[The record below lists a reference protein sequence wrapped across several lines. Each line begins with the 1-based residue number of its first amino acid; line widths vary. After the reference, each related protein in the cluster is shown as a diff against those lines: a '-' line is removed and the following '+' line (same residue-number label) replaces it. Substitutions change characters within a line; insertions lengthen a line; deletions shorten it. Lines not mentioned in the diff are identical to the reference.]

1 MERVIRG
8 SGGGCFRK
16 GSLVQ
21 LEHNKT
27 VAIEELKVGDEIL
40 SFDEKGEICLSKVT
54 KTHYHEEV
62 EPLILV
68 KFWNGFIEITS
79 NHWVQNQYGSFVE
92 IGTLTIDDAIVD
104 GMGHLRPIITIS
116 SLEPEP
122 VYNLTVEP
130 NHTFICNNVRVH
142 NGGHRNRYP
151 VVGSGGGGDKGGGGR
166 VAVEAPDSLQSRAY
180 ANVLDLICEG
190 EIEGLVNGAQSIYL
204 DEVPLQNLNGTYNF
218 SGAIWDF
225 RNGTQDQKY
234 IPGFR
239 DTQSVSQ
246 VGVQIKGYTPAND
259 PAPEYPAVPV
269 TRRYTNVNTDGVI
282 VTIAVPALQ
291 VQDMSTG
298 DVNGTTV
305 QLQVEQQFN
314 NGGFVPSNIN
324 AIWNEITTVEPI
336 VVTNTKL
343 LTPVLVFQTSF
354 KNLWNTI
361 LTNSDLTFNE
371 TVGYIIGATTTQI
384 KANIV
389 FEHHNTSLSE
399 ETPTYEDII
408 YKVEESSD
416 NGSTWSTIKIA
427 TKVYEPTPVAYNS
440 IFDYWFTSS
449 TNLDNPFTHPQ
460 ITPSEEVYTTIGS
473 VLPRKLKITI
483 LSGGAISACQGY
495 SASYN
500 NTITIS
506 GKASSKYQRSFFV
519 PFTQQGTWDIRV
531 SRITNESTSQAL
543 QNETWWDLETEVI
556 YGKLGYPNS
565 AIAALSVDA
574 SQFGSIPQRAYDVK
588 LLKIL
593 IPTNYNPLTRRYNR
607 DKDTGISSGDDKVWD
622 GTFYVAWSNN
632 PAWCFYDLVT
642 NDRYGLGSFIDST
655 KVDKWALYEI
665 GKYCDE
671 LVPAGKFGMVEPRF
685 TCNLYIQTREDAFK
699 VINDM
704 ASVFRGMVY
713 WASGAITAIQD
724 SPSDPVYLFNQTN
737 VVDGIFTYSGS
748 SAKARHTVALVS
760 WNDMTDM
767 CRVKVEYVEDALG
780 IEKYGVIESSIVAVG
795 CTSQGQAHRVGKWLL
810 QSELSETEVVSFKTG
825 IEGAGAVVR
834 PGAIIAIAD
843 PIRAGDRLG
852 GRILQVIDDYTIVI
866 DNGLTTVSI
875 GNQIPVFDT
884 TMFDDKIFDCAQT
897 DGLDTISIFDT
908 SGNVHEVGIASISGT
923 TITFNTPVENMY
935 VGSLWIISTNEV
947 NKQLFRILSVVE
959 DKGTFEVSAIEHN
972 PDKYN
977 SIEYNISLQEKPISN
992 LSIYPEAPVGLNLTE
1007 SLYLGNGNVL
1017 VKISASWEP
1026 VANTNSYIVAYKAA
1040 NGNMSPEMTVYTP
1053 QIDIPNVIEGI
1064 TYSVLVWTVGAAGN
1078 RSLSYATATI
1088 TVQGKMIPP
1097 INITNL
1103 SAQVYENKV
1112 KLNWDD
1118 NTELDFSN
1126 YEVRISDINWG
1137 TDSNYL
1143 YNGNIS
1149 ECIVNAPLPNTSTT
1163 YYVKSKDTSGNYS
1176 TTATS
1181 IIFNTEVVPSIFLG
1195 GISVDFQDTST
1206 SSASIF
1212 IQWQPVNPQFG
1223 LKYYKFVN
1231 GTNNPIY
1238 VNSNFISIPADWQND
1253 RSIYISVIDSN
1264 NRESTVTEKVIT
1276 INLPGQV
1283 PVPDFALTKVSGEVV
1298 MNFSW
1303 VPSTQGTLPISGYE
1317 IRSSDIGWGN
1327 TSYIYRGSSNTA
1339 IVPNIIS
1346 SLGQTWYIRAF
1357 DTRNN
1362 YSSISRSMLLDDLV
1376 PPAVPTNF
1384 SASNSISGLTLS
1396 WTESTTLDVVA
1407 YEIRVLDS
1415 GWGMD
1420 DASRLYYG
1428 SDTSK
1433 VINLTNT
1440 GTYNFYIKAR
1450 DVSNQWSTATT
1461 TQFIYTAVTPIN
1473 INDTQVQFIDDQATS
1488 ASVKVSWA
1496 DPITQFGIKQYR
1508 ITYDSIDFIQ
1518 LANNV
1523 TIPANW
1529 IGSKDLNIYVI
1540 DNNNISSV
1548 ATTKT
1553 ITRYKPATLTGISGS
1568 VSDTRIMLSWSTPTV
1583 SSNSGYL
1590 PIAGYEVRLID
1601 EDWGLGNSLYK
1612 GNSTNVLVTPSING
1626 NGTWYIKPYDT
1637 DNEYSTTATSYTFT
1651 PQTVPNILS
1660 ITHDFFDTST
1670 TSATI
1675 TLEWNNV
1682 SPEFGLK
1689 HYKVV
1694 YGTKTYTS
1702 NSNII
1707 ILPADW
1713 VGDRTYTVYTVDNLN
1728 RESSGFAKVI
1738 TKLKPNPPS
1747 SFYPQVIDNT
1757 VMLTWSAPSPTTLPV
1772 SHYNIREGSAWA
1784 TAYDLGRK
1792 DGMFTTITELAKGT
1806 YTYWICTVDTDGVE
1820 SDPIQRTCE
1829 VAEPPDFVYHG
1840 QLFANYQVIDDPNN
1854 GNTIASTYT
1863 NAKYDQYGGVG
1874 SVVLPVNTTEQYQ
1887 QHFTSLRV
1895 FNVSI
1900 VSGGSN
1906 YNIGDIIEVNGG
1918 TYTHKSILKVLAV
1931 SSGVVTSLSISSPG
1945 NYTVAPTSNTS
1956 TTNLSGV
1963 GVGLTITPSTHS
1975 WQAPQADI
1983 PGGVLTGQITDGY
1996 TKFISPTLSSGS
2008 YQETWDIGTI
2018 LGSSKIVVGCDTADS
2033 TAITLIP
2040 TIEITSTTGS
2050 SWTTADPNYKSYPGA
2065 WEVFGVNFRYIRLT
2079 IAVAN
2084 TDYNEVIRFYNL
2096 NVLLN
2101 AKAISDSGTTLIDSQ
2116 GYVVN
2121 FGKEFIDVTSLT
2133 VTPNTTTPLV
2143 TVYDYKDTVLPP
2155 TGTGTYSVTSNQCT
2169 FTATGHGLISGQAI
2183 SLYVSS
2189 GGGISGKYTITS
2201 YTTNTFTF
2209 TMTTANTSGNA
2220 IAYPQSFR
2228 IYLFDSS
2235 SGSPPTFGTYNVSWF
2250 AKGY

>member
-8 SGGGCFRK
+8 SGGGGGCFRK

-68 KFWNGFIEITS
+68 KFWNGFIEVTP
-79 NHWVQNQYGSFVE
+79 NHWAQNQYGSFVE

-104 GMGHLRPIITIS
+104 GMGHLRPIISIS
-116 SLEPEP
+116 SLEPES

-151 VVGSGGGGDKGGGGR
+151 VVGAGGGGGSKGGGGR

-204 DEVPLQNLNGTYNF
+204 DEVPLQNPNGTYNF

-225 RNGTQDQKY
+225 RKGTQDQTY
-234 IPGFR
+234 IPGFT

-298 DVNGTTV
+298 DVNGTSVTLTV
-305 QLQVEQQFN
+305 ETQFN
-314 NGGFVPSNIN
+314 NGGFIPANIN
-324 AIWNEITTVEPI
+324 ATWSTITTVEPI
-336 VVTNTKL
+336 VVTNTQL
-343 LTPVLVFQTSF
+343 LSPIQAF
-354 KNLWNTI
+354 NTI
-361 LTNSDLTFNE
+361 FQLAFNAALYGTTNPTYDE
-371 TVGYIIGATTTQI
+371 TVGYTVSATTTQI
-384 KANIV
+384 KANII
-389 FEHHNTSLSE
+389 FEHHTTSSDG
-399 ETPTYEDII
+399 ETFIYEDVV
-408 YKVEESSD
+408 YKVEESID
-416 NGSTWSTIKIA
+416 NGNTWSIIKTA
-427 TKVYEPTPVAYNS
+427 TKVYEPTSVASNG
-440 IFDYWFTSS
+440 IFDYWFASS
-449 TNLDNPFTHPQ
+449 TNVDNPFAPPQ
-460 ITPSEEVYTTIGS
+460 ITPSEEVYSTLGP
-473 VLPRKLKITI
+473 VLPRKLKITV
-483 LSGGAISACQGY
+483 LSGGTISGCQGY

-500 NTITIS
+500 NIITIS
-506 GKASSKYQRSFFV
+506 GKASSKYQRSFFI

-642 NDRYGLGSFIDST
+642 NDRYGLGSFIDPT

-671 LVPAGKFGMVEPRF
+671 LVPTGKFSMVEPRF

-704 ASVFRGMVY
+704 ASIFRGMVY

-767 CRVKVEYVEDALG
+767 CRPKVEYVEDAVG
-780 IEKYGVIESSIVAVG
+780 IEKYGVIESNIVAVG

-852 GRILQVIDDYTIVI
+852 GRILQVIDNYTIVV

-875 GNQIPVFDT
+875 GNQVPVFDST
-884 TMFDDKIFDCAQT
+884 IFDQVLFDYSQT

-959 DKGTFEVSAIEHN
+959 DKGIFEVSAIEHN

-977 SIEYNISLQEKPISN
+977 SIEYNLTLQEKPISN
-992 LSIYPEAPVGLNLTE
+992 LSVYPDSPTGLNLTE

-1026 VANTNSYIVAYKAA
+1026 VANANSYIVSYKALE
-1040 NGNMSPEMTVYTP
+1040 GNMSSEMTVYTP

-1064 TYSVLVWTVGAAGN
+1064 TYKVLVWTVGAAGN
-1078 RSLSYATATI
+1078 RSLTYTVDTI
-1088 TVQGKMIPP
+1088 AVQGKMIPP
-1097 INITNL
+1097 VNIVGL

-1112 KLNWDD
+1112 KLDWDD

-1126 YEVRISDINWG
+1126 YEVRISDTNWG

-1143 YNGNIS
+1143 YNGSIS

-1212 IQWQPVNPQFG
+1212 IQWQPVSPQFG

-1264 NRESTVTEKVIT
+1264 NRESTVTEKIVT
-1276 INLPGQV
+1276 INLPEQV
-1283 PVPDFALTKVSGEVV
+1283 PIPDFALTKVSGEVV

-1303 VPSTQGTLPISGYE
+1303 VPSAQGTLPVSGYE
-1317 IRSSDIGWGN
+1317 IRSSDIGWGD

-1396 WTESTTLDVVA
+1396 WTESTTLDVIA

-1415 GWGMD
+1415 GWGID

-1433 VINLTNT
+1433 VINLTSI

-1450 DVSNQWSTATT
+1450 DVSNQWSTTAT

-1473 INDTQVQFIDDQATS
+1473 INDTQIQFIDDQATS

-1496 DPITQFGIKQYR
+1496 DPVTQFGIKQYR

-1568 VSDTRIMLSWSTPTV
+1568 VSDTRIMLSWATPTV

-1772 SHYNIREGSAWA
+1772 SHYTIREGSAWA

-1792 DGMFTTITELAKGT
+1792 DGAFTTITELAKGT
-1806 YTYWICTVDTDGVE
+1806 YTYWIASVDTDDVE
-1820 SDPIQRTCE
+1820 SDPISITCE

-1840 QLFANYQVIDDPNN
+1840 ELRANYEVVNDPTN
-1854 GNTIASTYT
+1854 GNTIAVNYT
-1863 NAKYDQYGGVG
+1863 SSKFENET
-1874 SVVLPVNTTEQYQ
+1874 VVLPVNLTEEYQ
-1887 QHFTSLRV
+1887 QHFTNNSWTSPQDQVTAGYPV
-1895 FNVSI
+1895 F
-1900 VSGGSN
+1900 
-1906 YNIGDIIEVNGG
+1906 
-1918 TYTHKSILKVLAV
+1918 
-1931 SSGVVTSLSISSPG
+1931 
-1945 NYTVAPTSNTS
+1945 
-1956 TTNLSGV
+1956 
-1963 GVGLTITPSTHS
+1963 ITPT
-1975 WQAPQADI
+1975 
-1983 PGGVLTGQITDGY
+1983 
-1996 TKFISPTLSSGS
+1996 PTSGS
-2008 YQETWDIGTI
+2008 YTETWDIGTI
-2018 LGSSKIVVGCDTADS
+2018 LGSSKIIVSCDTELNGL
-2033 TAITLIP
+2033 TIVP

-2050 SWTTADPNYKSYPGA
+2050 TWNGSDPNYKSYPGA
-2065 WEVFGVNFRYIRLT
+2065 WDVFGVNFRYVRVTLT
-2079 IAVAN
+2079 VDSTDISKVAK
-2084 TDYNEVIRFYNL
+2084 FWNL
-2096 NVLLN
+2096 SVLLN
-2101 AKAISDSGTTLIDSQ
+2101 AKAISDSGTEVINSQ
-2116 GYVVN
+2116 GFVVN

-2189 GGGISGKYTITS
+2189 GGGTSGKYTITS
-2201 YTTNTFTF
+2201 YTANTFTF